1 MKFTRK
7 GYGQLRRA
15 DDTVVSQH
23 TVPEEAYERA
33 SAEPPGVYTWYPA
46 RIEIEVPAAPAPV
59 PAPVPAPAPA
69 PVPAPVPAPAPS
81 PAPAPAGRLL

>member
-15 DDTVVSQH
+15 DDTVVSLH

-33 SAEPPGVYTWYPA
+33 EREGSGVYTWYPP
-46 RIEIEVPAAPAPV
+46 RVQIDVPAAPAPE
-59 PAPVPAPAPA
+59 PAPEPTPA
-69 PVPAPVPAPAPS
+69 
-81 PAPAPAGRLL
+81 

>member
-33 SAEPPGVYTWYPA
+33 VMGDLVPNGIGGATMTVGVSESGGTLHTA
-46 RIEIEVPAAPAPV
+46 
-59 PAPVPAPAPA
+59 
-69 PVPAPVPAPAPS
+69 S
-81 PAPAPAGRLL
+81 

>member
-33 SAEPPGVYTWYPA
+33 SAEPPGVYTW
-46 RIEIEVPAAPAPV
+46 
-59 PAPVPAPAPA
+59 
-69 PVPAPVPAPAPS
+69 
-81 PAPAPAGRLL
+81 